1 MVANPVPLSEIQN
14 GLVGL
19 IAMPHG
25 LMRLGSTSLA
35 GTAPSE
41 IRFISLKSVSAFA
54 GTMPAAQSAAA
65 LASESMMAEPQELT
79 IVLTLMAF
87 SLVSDEEPDT
97 GFRP

>member
-1 MVANPVPLSEIQN
+1 
-14 GLVGL
+14 
-19 IAMPHG
+19 
-25 LMRLGSTSLA
+25 
-35 GTAPSE
+35 
-41 IRFISLKSVSAFA
+41 
-54 GTMPAAQSAAA
+54 MPAAQSAAA